1 MLLSEVIN
9 ASDIL
14 AMFEP
19 LLKIM
24 YGVLIGIA
32 ILIILAAI
40 LLKLKGSNS
49 KLAEILIRILADLTD
64 NDKDSTAD
72 VHEYQRKYLL
82 TKYEWINYIG
92 MREYAAGKGLII
104 CPKIRLADLVEPKK
118 GKSKS
123 EWQKLFNRI
132 KAKHV
137 DFVLCDQDMH
147 IKLIVE
153 LDDSTHGREDR
164 QERDT
169 FVDAV
174 LTGAGYK
181 IVHIAKFDDAG
192 IAAINDII
200 SMQEKK

>member
-1 MLLSEVIN
+1 MGDWFWIIVIAVIVLLLEARRMNQTNEDVRPGT
-9 ASDIL
+9 AVRSD
-14 AMFEP
+14 
-19 LLKIM
+19 
-24 YGVLIGIA
+24 
-32 ILIILAAI
+32 
-40 LLKLKGSNS
+40 
-49 KLAEILIRILADLTD
+49 D
-64 NDKDSTAD
+64 
-72 VHEYQRKYLL
+72 YQKKYLL
-82 TKYEWINYIG
+82 TKNEWKNY
-92 MREYAAGKGLII
+92 MSLREYAAGKGLII

-137 DFVLCDQDMH
+137 DFVLCDQDMRV
-147 IKLIVE
+147 KLIVE

-164 QERDT
+164 QKRDT

-192 IAAINDII
+192 VNAIDAILNPEPTD
-200 SMQEKK
+200 SQKSEEASTT